1 MTTQTPAD
9 PTRVKNFLAMSA
21 VLTGFP
27 ASTLAP
33 GFDPNNLK
41 TLFLQTADANAG
53 QPLVDQLLN
62 QFLLL
67 QGQKLPDQQIADTL
81 LGVTESPLNSQ
92 TALLARSIIKLWYVG
107 SWYPLGSQSA
117 DDGKVVSMLAYTG
130 GLVWR
135 TAQAHPMGYSEFKF
149 GYWAQ
154 QPPSLA
160 QFVDPSSPTTSNTAQ
175 DSEAHHG

>member
-1 MTTQTPAD
+1 MTTQTPVD
-9 PTRVKNFLAMSA
+9 PTRVQNFLDMSA

-41 TLFLQTADANAG
+41 TLFLQTADSNAG
-53 QPLVDQLLN
+53 QPLVNQLLN

-67 QGQKLPDQQIADTL
+67 QGQKLPAQQIADTL
-81 LGVTESPLNSQ
+81 LAVTENPLDSQ

-107 SWYPLGSQSA
+107 SWYRLGSTSA
-117 DDGKVVSMLAYTG
+117 DDGTVVSMLAYTG
-130 GLVWR
+130 GLVWKA
-135 TAQAHPMGYSEFKF
+135 AQAHPMGYSEFKF

-154 QPPSLA
+154 PPPPLS
-160 QFVDPSSPTTSNTAQ
+160 QFVDPTSATPSSAQ